1 MTTTHLRSV
10 SWILLSLAPCPKS
23 WIIALKCSS
32 DFLSIRLDCEF
43 CWTWWDLTAVVVNR
57 VVFLLPRYRMSRKIV
72 PVFFLQSSVW
82 KRSSDSVS
90 LSCCPAHCSCCIWAK
105 KWWFDWLKFDRLS
118 FCSPC
123 KVYVLCPFLFFA
135 FLLYNSTQTN
145 CSVSIAVMHLCC
157 CRNFVD
163 SLLRVII
170 IIVYILACL
179 RQCSYS

>member
-1 MTTTHLRSV
+1 MSKELNNCVKMFKWFLIYSV
-10 SWILLSLAPCPKS
+10 RLWILLDLVRSYCCCCEPC
-23 WIIALKCSS
+23 
-32 DFLSIRLDCEF
+32 
-43 CWTWWDLTAVVVNR
+43 R
-57 VVFLLPRYRMSRKIV
+57 VFASTLQDESENSPS
-72 PVFFLQSSVW
+72 FFLQSSVW